1 MPHLFTLSHTLRPLR
16 RLGRRGFSLI
26 EVLVA
31 MTILTV
37 IVLIVAGIF
46 QQTGLAWTLG
56 LRRADAQSVTR
67 AVVGAISRDLAMMV
81 DPANFVI
88 APAEQDGS
96 ARESA
101 YSAGNVDAADGAL
114 SGSLDFWILRPAD
127 LSMTDMADSSL
138 PTRELVHLTY
148 SSGSNVTRKEEIF
161 AGDPPRLK
169 QQRDTRFNLGR
180 GSISFTEPSGTNYA
194 GFASLYDQAG
204 IEIKVKPHTPE
215 TINDYE
221 IAVASCGPDGEWGTE
236 DDIRPWVEGEDNK

>member
-1 MPHLFTLSHTLRPLR
+1 MPHLFSFSNALRPLR
-16 RLGRRGFSLI
+16 RLGQRGFSLI

-88 APAEQDGS
+88 GPAENDS
-96 ARESA
+96 STRSSA
-101 YSAGNVDAADGAL
+101 YEAGSIDAADGSL

-127 LSMTDMADSSL
+127 LSMATMEDGDAQ
-138 PTRELVHLTY
+138 TRELVHITY
-148 SSGSNVTRKEEIF
+148 SSGSSVTRKEAVF
-161 AGDPPRLK
+161 SGDTLR

-180 GSISFTEPSGTNYA
+180 GSISFSTLSGTDYK

-221 IAVASCGPDGEWGTE
+221 ISVASCGPDGRWGTE
-236 DDIRPWVEGEDNK
+236 DDIRPWVEGEDNQ

>member
-56 LRRADAQSVTR
+56 LRRADAQAVTR

-101 YSAGNVDAADGAL
+101 YSAGSIDAADGAP

-127 LSMTDMADSSL
+127 LSM
-138 PTRELVHLTY
+138 
-148 SSGSNVTRKEEIF
+148 
-161 AGDPPRLK
+161 
-169 QQRDTRFNLGR
+169 
-180 GSISFTEPSGTNYA
+180 
-194 GFASLYDQAG
+194 
-204 IEIKVKPHTPE
+204 
-215 TINDYE
+215 
-221 IAVASCGPDGEWGTE
+221 
-236 DDIRPWVEGEDNK
+236 

>member
-1 MPHLFTLSHTLRPLR
+1 MPHPFSLSRAFGALH

-67 AVVGAISRDLAMMV
+67 AVVGAISRDLAMIV

-88 APAEQDGS
+88 GPAENDDS
-96 ARESA
+96 TRSSA
-101 YSAGNVDAADGAL
+101 YEAGNLGAADGAL

-127 LSMTDMADSSL
+127 LSMTEMTDANVQ
-138 PTRELVHLTY
+138 TRELVHISY
-148 SSGSNVTRKEEIF
+148 SSGSSVTRKEEIF

-180 GSISFTEPSGTNYA
+180 GSISFSEPSGTNYK